1 MHGQWETMF
10 GREEG
15 TLLPGREDSFYKNP
29 QSPDFDT
36 PFFSMATFS
45 DMIAVFMSGQYLQ
58 WLAVNT

>member
-1 MHGQWETMF
+1 MF